1 MLNKKR
7 DLNGWFILSTIIILL
22 IVIPSLFILTGI
34 FSDSNENW
42 LHIKEYL
49 LQSYIYN
56 SIVLVVFTGIFSIF
70 IGLSLAWLITAYD
83 FPFRNLFKWSL
94 ILPLAIPPYI
104 GAFTYDGLL
113 NYTGPLQSFFRNSL
127 GIYINPQYLD
137 IMNLS
142 GAVFIY
148 TIFLYP
154 YVYLITRSFL
164 EKQSASLIEVS
175 RTMGKNPLNIFIKII
190 FPITRGAVVGG
201 VSLVILEVLNDY
213 GVVKYFGI
221 PTFSTAIF
229 KTWFGLGDL
238 NSAVRLSAIL
248 MLFVFILLG
257 MEKLMRGGRKYS
269 YSTSKVRPLSR
280 IKATRFG
287 SLMINLYFSI
297 ILFIGFV
304 IPVLLLG
311 YWSVLSLDNVVY
323 SDYLNYTFNSLGIA
337 IITSIIIVFSAII
350 VVNTVRISD
359 NYLTKYYSRIA
370 IMGYSIPGA
379 VIAVGILIFFLRI
392 DRFIQWFTGNE
403 GLLLFST
410 GIFMLM
416 AAYMIRF
423 LAIAYNSIDAGFSK
437 IGTQFLEASRTLG
450 KGVSHT
456 FFKIDLPMIKSAII
470 GGFSLVL
477 IEILK
482 ELPLTLILR
491 PFNFNTLATRAYEY
505 ANDEMIHEASLS
517 SLILIIICVL
527 LVYLLQNI
535 GKRGKDNVH

>member
-1 MLNKKR
+1 MLFKR
-7 DLNGWFILSTIIILL
+7 DINIWFIISSVLILL
-22 IVIPSLFILTGI
+22 IIIPSLFILTGI
-34 FSDSNENW
+34 FSSASENW

-49 LQSYIYN
+49 LRSYIYN
-56 SIVLVVFTGIFSIF
+56 SIILVFFTGTFSII
-70 IGLSLAWLITAYD
+70 IGLSSAWLITAYD
-83 FPFRNLFKWSL
+83 FPFRNFFKWIL

-104 GAFTYDGLL
+104 GAYTYDGLL

-127 GIYINPQYLD
+127 GIYLNPQYLD
-137 IMNLS
+137 IMNLN
-142 GAVFIY
+142 GAILIY
-148 TIFLYP
+148 TVFLYP

-175 RTMGKNPLNIFIKII
+175 RTMGKSPLDIFINVI
-190 FPITRGAVVGG
+190 FPVTRGAVIGG

-213 GVVKYFGI
+213 GVVKHFGI
-221 PTFSTAIF
+221 STFSTAIF

-248 MLFVFILLG
+248 MLFVFVLLG
-257 MEKLMRGGRKYS
+257 MEKLMRGGRRYS
-269 YSTSKVRPLSR
+269 YSNSKVRPLSR
-280 IKATRFG
+280 IKVGGFS
-287 SLMINLYFSI
+287 SLMINIYFST
-297 ILFIGFV
+297 ILVIGFI

-311 YWSVLSLDNVVY
+311 YWSILSLDNLVY
-323 SDYLNYTFNSLGIA
+323 SNYLNYTFNSLGIA
-337 IITSIIIVFSAII
+337 IVTSIIIVISAII
-350 VVNTVRISD
+350 IVNTARISRTF
-359 NYLTKYYSRIA
+359 LTKYYSRIA

-379 VIAVGILIFFLRI
+379 VIAVGVLIFFLEL
-392 DRFIQWFTGNE
+392 DQLIQWFTGNE
-403 GLLLFST
+403 GFLFFST

-450 KGVSHT
+450 KGVSYS
-456 FFKIDLPMIKSAII
+456 FFKIDLPMIKPSVIS
-470 GGFSLVL
+470 GFLLVI

-491 PFNFNTLATRAYEY
+491 PFNFNTLATKAYEY

-527 LVYLLQNI
+527 MVYLLQNI
-535 GKRGKDNVH
+535 GKRGKKDVY